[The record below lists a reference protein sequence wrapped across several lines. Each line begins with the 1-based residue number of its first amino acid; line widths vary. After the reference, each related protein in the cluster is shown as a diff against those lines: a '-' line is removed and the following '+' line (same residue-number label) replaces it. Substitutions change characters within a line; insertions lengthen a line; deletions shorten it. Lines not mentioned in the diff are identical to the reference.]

1 MMRGKR
7 LRLISAAVFV
17 VALVAG
23 GLWIVLRPA
32 ARASREE
39 KREEAPKKTE
49 APPDLEKLRNTFTA
63 GLQAI
68 GKNDGAAAV
77 QQFSSFTFGSR
88 HVEQY
93 RLYYLARGYEL
104 AKNAEAQ
111 RVTLAS
117 LRTKSP
123 ALVVWPD
130 AAGKLAE
137 LYANAGDWPRAAFI
151 AQSLASHAD
160 APANVSAA
168 ARWEA
173 FEWRLYQGDLSGALV
188 AAREVVV
195 KAPGSPQAA
204 SALAAI
210 RSIEGLP
217 PDGAIRL
224 TAEERLERAVSFLR
238 DGAAQQALTELE
250 TLAPY
255 APKSLSDPIALNRG
269 LALFQQRRFEDAIKA
284 FEPLTSGS
292 YRYAIPALYHASKS
306 YRILSSSINPIV
318 VKTIVQKQQVG
329 TTKVKQGKGKK
340 ARTVTKPKFANVR
353 KNIQLVDLAKKA
365 KKEEYDRL
373 ATERLKDL
381 LALPVADPVRL
392 EVLNTLA
399 AMAETK
405 NQDAYL
411 QELIPKIVAL
421 DPLADPALQHLWDKA
436 WAAYARGDLA
446 TAKPLLDF
454 IRGAYR
460 SPNVRRQS
468 TYWYARTVE
477 RLGEKAQATEIYRQ
491 LAAAPYDDVYALNAE
506 AHGAPHQELPPS
518 PLTAKRPDWSS
529 IAEEKMPPE
538 LRLAYELTAL
548 SDMPDAQRELQKNQ
562 SAANQPFADALLTDL
577 YHASGNTLE
586 MYKTIRRAFPQLATV
601 EQDSVPA
608 YFLKLYYP
616 IKYEKSIRKYS
627 EKFGTDPNLI
637 MALCLQESYYNPR
650 AKSRVGATGLMQL
663 MPATGKEIAHKV
675 HGVFA
680 SSDLENPDT
689 NVELGTYYFRE
700 LENLFGGKWQ
710 LAVASYNGG
719 QGNVAKWR
727 RAAPSKPMDEFLES
741 IPFPETRNYVKRV
754 TLLSSTYRRLT
765 QADQ

>member
-1 MMRGKR
+1 MLRGKR
-7 LRLISAAVFV
+7 LRLVSVVVAV
-17 VALVAG
+17 VALIGA
-23 GLWIVLRPA
+23 GLWIVLRST
-32 ARASREE
+32 ARSLREE

-63 GLQAI
+63 GLDAVR
-68 GKNDGAAAV
+68 KNDGATAV
-77 QQFSSFTFGSR
+77 QQFSSFSFGSR

-93 RLYYLARGYEL
+93 RLYYLARGHEL
-104 AKNAEAQ
+104 AKSAGAERA
-111 RVTLAS
+111 VLAS
-117 LRTKSP
+117 LRAKNPT
-123 ALVVWPD
+123 LVVWPD
-130 AAGKLAE
+130 AAARLAN
-137 LYANAGDWPRAAFI
+137 LYADAGDWPHAAS
-151 AQSLASHAD
+151 AAVSVAVHSDSAPD
-160 APANVSAA
+160 AAAA
-168 ARWEA
+168 ARWQA
-173 FEWRLYQGDLSGALV
+173 FESRLYDGDVTGALV

-195 KAPGSPQAA
+195 KNPASPQAA
-204 SALAAI
+204 NALAAI

-238 DGAAQQALTELE
+238 DGDPGRALTELDA
-250 TLAPY
+250 LAPY
-255 APKSLSDPIALNRG
+255 APKSLSDAIALNRG
-269 LALFQQRRFEDAIKA
+269 LALFNQKRYEDAIKV
-284 FEPLTSGS
+284 FEPLTSGA
-292 YRYAIPALYHASKS
+292 YRFAIPALYHASKS
-306 YRILSSSINPIV
+306 YRVLSSSINPMV
-318 VKTIVQKQQVG
+318 TRTITQRQQVG
-329 TTKVKQGKGKK
+329 TTKVKRGKGKK
-340 ARTVTKPKFANVR
+340 AKTITKPKFANVK

-373 ATERLKDL
+373 STERLKDL
-381 LALPVADPVRL
+381 LVLPIADPVRL

-399 AMAETK
+399 AMAEAK
-405 NQDAYL
+405 NQDPYL
-411 QELIPKIVAL
+411 RELIPKIIAL
-421 DPLADPALQHLWDKA
+421 DPLADPGLQHFWDKA

-446 TAKPLLDF
+446 GAKPLFEF
-454 IRGAYR
+454 IRGTYR

-468 TYWYARTVE
+468 AYWYARTIE
-477 RLGEKAQATEIYRQ
+477 RLGEKAQATEIYKQ
-491 LAAAPYDDVYALNAE
+491 LASAPYDDVYALNAE
-506 AHGAPHQELPPS
+506 AHGAPRQTLPGN
-518 PLTAKRPDWSS
+518 PLNDTKKLDWSS
-529 IAEEKMPPE
+529 IAEEKMPAE

-577 YHASGNTLE
+577 LHASGNTLE
-586 MYKTIRRAFPQLATV
+586 MYKAIRRAFPQLATV
-601 EQDSVPA
+601 EQDSVPR
-608 YFLKLYYP
+608 YFLRMYYP

-627 EKFGTDPNLI
+627 EKYGTDPNLI

-663 MPATGKEIAHKV
+663 MPATGKEIAHKI

-689 NVELGTYYFRE
+689 NIELGTYYFRQ
-700 LENLFGGKWQ
+700 LVNLFDGKWQ

-754 TLLSSTYRRLT
+754 TLLSSSYRRMT
-765 QADQ
+765 Q

>member
-1 MMRGKR
+1 MLRGKR
-7 LRLISAAVFV
+7 LRLLSIAVAAAV
-17 VALVAG
+17 LIAG
-23 GLWIVLRPA
+23 GFWLALRPS
-32 ARASREE
+32 ARSSREE

-49 APPDLEKLRNTFTA
+49 APPDLEKLRNTYTA

-68 GKNDGAAAV
+68 AKNDGAVAV
-77 QQFSSFTFGSR
+77 QQFSSFTFGTR

-93 RLYYLARGYEL
+93 RLYYLARGHEL
-104 AKNAEAQ
+104 TKNSGAQ
-111 RVTLAS
+111 RVALAS
-117 LRTKSP
+117 LRAKSP
-123 ALVVWPD
+123 TLVVWPD
-130 AAGKLAE
+130 AAAKLAN
-137 LYANAGDWPRAAFI
+137 LYADSGDWPRAASL
-151 AQSLASHAD
+151 AQSIASNAAV
-160 APANVSAA
+160 APLPISAA
-168 ARWEA
+168 ARWQA
-173 FEWRLYQGDLSGALV
+173 FEWRLYNGDLSGALV
-188 AAREVVV
+188 AARELVV
-195 KAPGSPQAA
+195 KAPGSPQAT

-217 PDGAIRL
+217 PDGEIRM

-238 DGAAQQALTELE
+238 DGNAQQALAELDA
-250 TLAPY
+250 LAPY
-255 APKSLSDPIALNRG
+255 APKSLAEPIALNRG
-269 LALFQQRRFEDAIKA
+269 LAFLQQRRFDDAIKA
-284 FEPLTSGS
+284 FEPLTSGA
-292 YRYAIPALYHASKS
+292 YRYAVPALYHASKS

-318 VKTIVQKQQVG
+318 VKTVVQKQQVG
-329 TTKVKQGKGKK
+329 TTKVRQGKGKK
-340 ARTVTKPKFANVR
+340 AKTVTKPKFANVK

-365 KKEEYDRL
+365 KKEQYDRL

-381 LALPVADPVRL
+381 LALPIADPVRL

-399 AMAETK
+399 GMAEAK
-405 NQDAYL
+405 NQDTYL
-411 QELIPKIVAL
+411 MELIPRIIAL
-421 DPLADPALQHLWDKA
+421 DPLADPGLQHVWDKA

-446 TAKPLLDF
+446 TAKPLFEF

-477 RLGEKAQATEIYRQ
+477 RLGEKAQATDIYRQ
-491 LAAAPYDDVYALNAE
+491 LASARYDDVYALNAE
-506 AHGAPHQELPPS
+506 AHGAPRQALLPN
-518 PLTAKRPDWSS
+518 PLTSNQQPDWSS
-529 IAEEKMPPE
+529 IAEEKMPAE

-548 SDMPDAQRELQKNQ
+548 ADMPDAQSELQRNQ

-601 EQDSVPA
+601 EQDSVPP
-608 YFLKLYYP
+608 YFLKMYYP
-616 IKYEKSIRKYS
+616 VKYEKSIRKYS

-663 MPATGKEIAHKV
+663 MPATGKEIAHKL

-689 NVELGTYYFRE
+689 NIELGSYYFRQ
-700 LENLFGGKWQ
+700 LVNLFDGKWQ

-765 QADQ
+765 Q

>member
-1 MMRGKR
+1 MLRGKR
-7 LRLISAAVFV
+7 FRLISIV
-17 VALVAG
+17 VALAALIGG
-23 GLWIVLRPA
+23 GLWFFLRPS
-32 ARASREE
+32 ARSTRDE

-63 GLQAI
+63 GLDAI
-68 GKNDGAAAV
+68 RKNDGANAV
-77 QQFSSFTFGSR
+77 QQFSSFSFGSR

-93 RLYYLARGYEL
+93 RLYYLARGHEL
-104 AKNAEAQ
+104 AKNPVAE
-111 RVTLAS
+111 RVTLAQ
-117 LRTKSP
+117 LRAKNPT
-123 ALVVWPD
+123 LVAWPD
-130 AAGKLAE
+130 AAAKLAN
-137 LYANAGDWPRAAFI
+137 LYADAGDWRSAANT
-151 AQSLASHAD
+151 A
-160 APANVSAA
+160 VSVAVHGDVPTDVAAA
-168 ARWEA
+168 ARWQA
-173 FEWRLYQGDLSGALV
+173 FESRLYEGDLSGALV
-188 AAREVVV
+188 AARELVV
-195 KAPGSPQAA
+195 KSPGSPQAA
-204 SALAAI
+204 TALAAI

-217 PDGAIRL
+217 ADGAIRL
-224 TAEERLERAVSFLR
+224 TAEERLERAVSLLR
-238 DGAAQQALTELE
+238 DGNAAQALAELDA
-250 TLAPY
+250 LAPY

-269 LALFQQRRFEDAIKA
+269 LAYFNQKRYEDAIKA

-292 YRYAIPALYHASKS
+292 YRYAVPALYHASKS
-306 YRILSSSINPIV
+306 YRVLSSSINPIV
-318 VKTIVQKQQVG
+318 IKTVVQKQQVG
-329 TTKVKQGKGKK
+329 TTKVKTGKGKK
-340 ARTVTKPKFANVR
+340 AKTVTKPKFANVK

-365 KKEEYDRL
+365 KKEQYDRL

-381 LALPVADPVRL
+381 LVLPIADPVRL

-399 AMAETK
+399 AMAEAK
-405 NQDAYL
+405 NQDPYL
-411 QELIPKIVAL
+411 QELIPRIIAL

-446 TAKPLLDF
+446 GAKPIFEF
-454 IRGAYR
+454 IRGTYR

-477 RLGEKAQATEIYRQ
+477 RLGEKAQAVDIYRQ

-506 AHGAPHQELPPS
+506 AHGAPRQALPGN
-518 PLTAKRPDWSS
+518 PLNDTTRPDWSS
-529 IAEEKMPPE
+529 IAEEKMPAE

-577 YHASGNTLE
+577 LHASGNTLE
-586 MYKTIRRAFPQLATV
+586 MYKAIRRAFPQLATV
-601 EQDSVPA
+601 EQDSVPR
-608 YFLKLYYP
+608 YFLRMYYP

-627 EKFGTDPNLI
+627 EKYGTDPNLI

-663 MPATGKEIAHKV
+663 MPATGKEIAHQI

-680 SSDLENPDT
+680 STDLENPDT
-689 NVELGTYYFRE
+689 NVELGTYYFRH
-700 LENLFGGKWQ
+700 LVDLFDGKWQ

-754 TLLSSTYRRLT
+754 TLLSSSYRRMT
-765 QADQ
+765 Q